1 MGIEFTSTIQ
11 RFKYVIRQIRFLLLL
26 FCVRNRFKLYLVRLF
41 HGYVCSN
48 SPALCKRRK
57 KMNFKSSLLMFCR
70 TILYLIMGYF
80 RMWSTR
86 FRNNNNDN
94 NIYYKNETPK
104 VTTSSKQTMSMAADK
119 FFSPPKLSIR
129 HRVYINIT
137 SQFLKVHQVDSENF
151 VYGTRGA
158 LSVKKLGVL
167 IIFIILSYKIRT
179 NQQQISQKGPLFK
192 TAGAIG
198 TTLCPPH
205 HQVMSI

>member
-1 MGIEFTSTIQ
+1 
-11 RFKYVIRQIRFLLLL
+11 
-26 FCVRNRFKLYLVRLF
+26 
-41 HGYVCSN
+41 
-48 SPALCKRRK
+48 
-57 KMNFKSSLLMFCR
+57 MNFKSSLLMFCR

-86 FRNNNNDN
+86 FRNNINDN

-104 VTTSSKQTMSMAADK
+104 VTTSSKQTMSMTAVADK
-119 FFSPPKLSIR
+119 LFSPPKLSVR
-129 HRVYINIT
+129 HRVYINII

-151 VYGTRGA
+151 IYGTRGA

-198 TTLCPPH
+198 TTPCPLH
-205 HQVMSI
+205 LQVVSI